1 MVGMPWS
8 MPPSRSRTTVI
19 PCSSTYRQSSILGE
33 RYRQPA
39 SSRQM
44 MFISEA
50 PPLEFFLLG
59 IPEDVER
66 VALVVV
72 QVEPH
77 PLAAPPAGPCL
88 VAQRLDGDLGVRG
101 AEGVLTAPLH
111 GELQRPDRG
120 ARGERAV
127 HDPHHDVVLA
137 GTEEGEIR
145 APVLVEVG
153 LDDALG
159 APLHGRI
166 VLPGDV
172 DRRPGGMQ
180 PRAARAESEEQQA
193 GLESEIWFRERA
205 QDCPSGGGSYREAGR
220 GLATL
225 PFRKYCSIITAAM
238 FPVPIATATC
248 WVMGRRSPAIQ
259 TPGTLVSP
267 RWDLGL
273 ACLPVEA
280 ISTPSCWARSVRPR
294 ASLETKKASAVSV
307 VPSLSSRPVRLRFSP
322 ISRWI
327 SPVSTGMLFSRS
339 RAAQGSERSRPPAR
353 STRMRPV

>member
-50 PPLEFFLLG
+50 PPFEFLLLG

-77 PLAAPPAGPCL
+77 PLAAPPAGLGL
-88 VAQRLDGDLGVRG
+88 VAQRLDGDLGGRG

-127 HDPHHDVVLA
+127 HDPHTTWSLRVPRRAKSARPSWSRSASMTLWELHCTA
-137 GTEEGEIR
+137 GSCCR
-145 APVLVEVG
+145 ATSTAV
-153 LDDALG
+153 
-159 APLHGRI
+159 R
-166 VLPGDV
+166 
-172 DRRPGGMQ
+172 GG
-180 PRAARAESEEQQA
+180 
-193 GLESEIWFRERA
+193 
-205 QDCPSGGGSYREAGR
+205 C
-220 GLATL
+220 
-225 PFRKYCSIITAAM
+225 
-238 FPVPIATATC
+238 
-248 WVMGRRSPAIQ
+248 SPAQ
-259 TPGTLVSP
+259 
-267 RWDLGL
+267 
-273 ACLPVEA
+273 
-280 ISTPSCWARSVRPR
+280 
-294 ASLETKKASAVSV
+294 
-307 VPSLSSRPVRLRFSP
+307 
-322 ISRWI
+322 
-327 SPVSTGMLFSRS
+327 
-339 RAAQGSERSRPPAR
+339 PA
-353 STRMRPV
+353 